1 LVVLINDY
9 EYEASV
15 CFGSGVFI
23 NSVPMNPKTQ
33 MPAYASTNKIEIITW
48 VDFNFAD
55 FNIAVLPALKT
66 IYNEALS
73 TFVL

>member
-1 LVVLINDY
+1 
-9 EYEASV
+9 
-15 CFGSGVFI
+15 
-23 NSVPMNPKTQ
+23 MNPKTQ